1 MNRRT
6 ESRNEKPRPT
16 APSAVHI
23 DLDAF
28 AHNLR
33 LCRHLAGESTDIM
46 AVVKANAY
54 GHGAV
59 SISRVALREGAAWLA
74 VANLTEALQLSQAG
88 IDAPIL
94 VMGYVANS
102 DLPLAIEHAIHLTL
116 YDLRQVSAFHKAA
129 SACNRPLKAHLKI
142 DSGMGR
148 LGILPHQAPDLL
160 RQLRQCGG
168 VAVTGAY
175 THFAAAEDNP
185 VYTEKQVQTF
195 ESVLSQL
202 RRGGLRIDCIH
213 AANSSALLNF
223 PRARFNLARAG
234 ILLYGLM
241 PSDALPRVPD
251 LRPVMS
257 WKTSVAQVKTLPPDS
272 PVGYGLTYRTR
283 GHETIAVLP
292 VGYADGLRRTPT
304 SWREVLLHGKRAPI
318 IGTINMEK
326 TAINVSHIADVR
338 IGDEVALLGE
348 QGGDAITADE
358 IARWLGSVNYEVVTT
373 ILPRSPRQ

>member
-1 MNRRT
+1 MTNPIP
-6 ESRNEKPRPT
+6 S
-16 APSAVHI
+16 APSEVHI
-23 DLDAF
+23 DLDAL

-33 LCRHLAGESTDIM
+33 LIRQLAGESTDIM

-59 SISRVALREGAAWLA
+59 SVSRVALREGAAWLA
-74 VANLTEALQLSQAG
+74 VANLAEALQLRQAG

-94 VMGYVANS
+94 VMGYVADA
-102 DLPLAIEHAIHLTL
+102 DLPLAIDHAIHLSL
-116 YDLRQVSAFHKAA
+116 FDLRQVSVYHAAA
-129 SACNRPLKAHLKI
+129 STCNRPLKAHLKI

-148 LGILPHQAPDLL
+148 LGILPHQVPELL

-168 VAVTGAY
+168 VAITGAF
-175 THFAAAEDNP
+175 THFAAAEDNHAFTRQQ
-185 VYTEKQVQTF
+185 TETF

-202 RRGGLRIDCIH
+202 RRGGLKIDCIH

-223 PRARFNLARAG
+223 PRARFNLVRAG

-241 PSDALPRVPD
+241 PSDALPNQPD
-251 LRPVMS
+251 LRPVMA
-257 WKTSVAQVKTLPPDS
+257 WKTTVAQVKSLPPDS

-283 GHETIAVLP
+283 GYETIALLP

-304 SWREVLLHGKRAPI
+304 TWREVLLHGKRAPV

-326 TAINVSHIADVR
+326 TAINVSHIPDVAV
-338 IGDEVALLGE
+338 GDEVALLGE
-348 QGGDAITADE
+348 QGDDAITADE

-373 ILPRSPRQ
+373 ILPRSPRA